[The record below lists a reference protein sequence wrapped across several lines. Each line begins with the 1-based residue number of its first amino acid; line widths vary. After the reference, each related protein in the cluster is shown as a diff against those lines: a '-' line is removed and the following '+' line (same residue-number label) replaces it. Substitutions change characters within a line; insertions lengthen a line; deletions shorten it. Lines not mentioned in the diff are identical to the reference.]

1 MQRVQQRVWRLCDD
15 GFTAATIQHTVGD
28 AIMEL
33 FFSCIYISA
42 LFVSRRCILKM
53 DHHCVWVVNYVGA
66 LNYKYFLLFLF
77 YTFLETTLVT
87 LSLLPLL
94 LSLVMAKSLGL
105 QEVLQQLFLL
115 LNLAFALSVM
125 GFLIMH
131 ISLVAANTMTI
142 EDYEKKTT
150 PEWCYDLRR
159 MINFQQTK
167 GAPGNTVLAGVAPPM
182 CSTDEAYDSISLTC

>member
-1 MQRVQQRVWRLCDD
+1 MQRVQQRVWRRCDD

-42 LFVSRRCILKM
+42 LFMYTKDGSSLCLGCQLR
-53 DHHCVWVVNYVGA
+53 WA

-105 QEVLQQLFLL
+105 QEVLQQLFLPL
-115 LNLAFALSVM
+115 
-125 GFLIMH
+125 
-131 ISLVAANTMTI
+131 
-142 EDYEKKTT
+142 Y
-150 PEWCYDLRR
+150 
-159 MINFQQTK
+159 
-167 GAPGNTVLAGVAPPM
+167 
-182 CSTDEAYDSISLTC
+182 

>member
-1 MQRVQQRVWRLCDD
+1 MQRVQQRVWRRCDD

-42 LFVSRRCILKM
+42 LFVG
-53 DHHCVWVVNYVGA
+53 D
-66 LNYKYFLLFLF
+66 F
-77 YTFLETTLVT
+77 YTDGEILGTPGSLATTFLAFV
-87 LSLLPLL
+87 
-94 LSLVMAKSLGL
+94 
-105 QEVLQQLFLL
+105 